1 MHLVSGE
8 LAWDITLR
16 RDIDQVSMREV
27 ELHPKADEV
36 DDYVE
41 YKRLREARQV
51 ALDEEPVKS
60 MPTTP
65 PAQTPEKLGSYK
77 MPPGVSAEHHPKN
90 SPNILRHT
98 PNQFDRNAALPLTP
112 VRAGLSTNV
121 SPLTMPDRL
130 MDGTSESEPG
140 SQQHRTRNVV
150 EECSPRS
157 SFNKLFVNTTS
168 QYIPSS
174 ERKDSVWSATSQNN
188 DSPLGKT
195 SELRKL
201 SVTEQ
206 STKVEHLAATLG
218 ELKSVTMHKGQM
230 SRRFSVD
237 LQHFAKMVQQIR
249 LETRKMAKA
258 LPAAGDATDV
268 DNEIELEYLQHCL
281 GCLEDDL
288 KVVRDIVTAVPLRK
302 KMVKMDDDLE
312 GEVPGDVDSETK
324 SSGAKEFEVDS
335 DDDVMTEALRSFEIR
350 YSIDSVLASAD
361 RDRQVLDEKEEM

>member
-41 YKRLREARQV
+41 YKRLREARQ
-51 ALDEEPVKS
+51 AAYDEEPVKS

-65 PAQTPEKLGSYK
+65 PTQTPEKLGSYR
-77 MPPGVSAEHHPKN
+77 MPPGVSAERHPKD

-98 PNQFDRNAALPLTP
+98 PNQFDRNTAFPLTP

-121 SPLTMPDRL
+121 SPLTMPDRV
-130 MDGTSESEPG
+130 MDGTSDSEPG
-140 SQQHRTRNVV
+140 LQQHRTRNVV

-157 SFNKLFVNTTS
+157 SVNKILLNTTS

-174 ERKDSVWSATSQNN
+174 ERKDSVWSAGSKPD
-188 DSPLGKT
+188 DSPMGKT

-201 SVTEQ
+201 SVSEQ
-206 STKVEHLAATLG
+206 SSKVEHLATTLG
-218 ELKSVTMHKGQM
+218 DLKTVTIHKGQM

-237 LQHFAKMVQQIR
+237 LQHFANMVQQIR
-249 LETRKMAKA
+249 LETRKMARA

-288 KVVRDIVTAVPLRK
+288 KVVRDIVTAVPSSKTWHQGDNILAGELP
-302 KMVKMDDDLE
+302 DEGQLE
-312 GEVPGDVDSETK
+312 AK
-324 SSGAKEFEVDS
+324 SSEAKEKELEVDS
-335 DDDVMTEALRSFEIR
+335 DDDVMTEALRTFEIR
-350 YSIDSVLASAD
+350 YSIDDVLASAD
-361 RDRQVLDEKEEM
+361 RQVLDE